1 MNGNALVFDH
11 DRLVGII
18 RKRQSELKIDN
29 DFLRRPE
36 TLDRRLFALGDII
49 LAFSYLFK
57 AMTRVLKIKFYLVDT
72 AMKFTRSD

>member
-1 MNGNALVFDH
+1 MNSNAHVFDH

-29 DFLRRPE
+29 DFLRRLD

-49 LAFSYLFK
+49 
-57 AMTRVLKIKFYLVDT
+57 
-72 AMKFTRSD
+72 